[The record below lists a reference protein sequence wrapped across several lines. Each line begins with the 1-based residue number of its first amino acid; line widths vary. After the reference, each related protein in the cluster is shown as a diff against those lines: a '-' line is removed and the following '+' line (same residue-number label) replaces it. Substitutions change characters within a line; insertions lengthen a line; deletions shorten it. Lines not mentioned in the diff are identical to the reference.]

1 MNWQEACE
9 HPDLKNLPF
18 KIELNEYGKILMTPV
33 KVSHSAFQGEI
44 EFILRTLLKTGKT
57 LPECAIVT
65 SKGTRVADVAWAS
78 DGCFSVIKNET
89 ECSICPE
96 ICIEVISSSNTKK
109 EMDEKKH
116 LYFEQGA
123 KEFWICKNNGVMVF
137 FDTEGVLEKSIMV
150 SEFPK
155 KITL

>member
-1 MNWQEACE
+1 
-9 HPDLKNLPF
+9 
-18 KIELNEYGKILMTPV
+18 
-33 KVSHSAFQGEI
+33 
-44 EFILRTLLKTGKT
+44 
-57 LPECAIVT
+57 
-65 SKGTRVADVAWAS
+65 
-78 DGCFSVIKNET
+78 
-89 ECSICPE
+89 
-96 ICIEVISSSNTKK
+96 
-109 EMDEKKH
+109 MDEKKH